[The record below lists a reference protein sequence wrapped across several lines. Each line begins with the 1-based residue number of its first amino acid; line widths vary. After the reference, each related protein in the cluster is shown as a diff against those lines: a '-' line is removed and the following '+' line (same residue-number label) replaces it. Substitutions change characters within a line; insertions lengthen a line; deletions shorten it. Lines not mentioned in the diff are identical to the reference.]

1 MINLNLKGKNA
12 LVCGSTGG
20 IGKASALA
28 LAELGASVTLI
39 ARNELKLK
47 PVSYTHLTLPT
58 SP

>member
-28 LAELGASVTLI
+28 LAELGATITLMRVEYP
-39 ARNELKLK
+39 AGNTVCLM
-47 PVSYTHLTLPT
+47 S
-58 SP
+58 S